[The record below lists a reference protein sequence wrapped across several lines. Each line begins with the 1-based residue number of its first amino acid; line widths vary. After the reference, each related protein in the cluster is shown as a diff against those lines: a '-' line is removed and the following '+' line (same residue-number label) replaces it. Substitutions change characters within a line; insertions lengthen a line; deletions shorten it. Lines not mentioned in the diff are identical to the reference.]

1 MDPCALIQ
9 AQYLKQMFDNLSSTA
24 GQAYQNC
31 ASNYDDILHKWL
43 SGAVED
49 LRHEIYNDAKNQV
62 QTALKYH
69 FECFD
74 QLKNV
79 KYPYNL
85 GISLKNFCA
94 FLIDA
99 GGVID
104 QIGRS
109 LNCVI
114 PFIRLYMNKGS
125 NVEGNVQ
132 SVILVMYLINK
143 NCVL

>member
-1 MDPCALIQ
+1 MKCAFFHYGTGNPDTVRLAEILIDPCALIQ
-9 AQYLKQMFDNLSSTA
+9 AQYLKQMFDKLRSTDPSVSA
-24 GQAYQNC
+24 RKAYQNC
-31 ASNYDDILHKWL
+31 ASNYDGILHKWL
-43 SGAVED
+43 SGAVAD

-69 FECFD
+69 YECFD

-104 QIGRS
+104 QIGR
-109 LNCVI
+109 
-114 PFIRLYMNKGS
+114 
-125 NVEGNVQ
+125 
-132 SVILVMYLINK
+132 
-143 NCVL
+143 